1 MDLHVEKTQKGAYS
15 THIGSFVR
23 SMQSNIGEALFTK
36 TQQKVLGLLYGHA
49 QRSFYL
55 NELIKLAGMGRGTI
69 RRELD
74 KLLDVGLITV
84 KKQGN
89 QMHYQANAHHPIFQE
104 LKAIVKK
111 TFGVV
116 GTIQSAL
123 GDVLPD
129 VSFALVYGSVA
140 KGSEGADSDIDLMI
154 VADSL
159 SYADAMEALATAE
172 DQLGRTINPTIYNQ
186 DEFSA
191 RLKSNQSFITRVMS
205 QDILWIKGFEQ
216 FIKEYGGLD

>member
-1 MDLHVEKTQKGAYS
+1 M
-15 THIGSFVR
+15 
-23 SMQSNIGEALFTK
+23 
-36 TQQKVLGLLYGHA
+36 
-49 QRSFYL
+49 
-55 NELIKLAGMGRGTI
+55 
-69 RRELD
+69 
-74 KLLDVGLITV
+74 
-84 KKQGN
+84 
-89 QMHYQANAHHPIFQE
+89 
-104 LKAIVKK
+104 
-111 TFGVV
+111 V